1 MVDTLSPQPRKGRG
15 AVSNSSGRFEAES
28 RHAVDDGWT
37 VSDEDLP
44 PLRTTVT
51 DENPKTI
58 ISRNASP
65 DVPFDRSINAYRG
78 CEHGCVYCFA
88 RPTHAYHGLSPGLDF
103 ETKLFAKPQAAALL
117 AVELAKPRYQC
128 QPLAMGTNTDPYQPI
143 ERSRRI
149 TRQILEVLA
158 EHDHPVTIVTKS
170 DLVCRDIDIL
180 APMAARGLASVALS
194 VTTLDGALARRLEP
208 RAASPAKRLAAIRA
222 LAEAGVP
229 TAIMVAPVI
238 PALTDPEIESILAA
252 GKDAGAGLAEYILLR
267 LPLEIAD
274 LFDEWLRQHAP
285 MKAEHVL
292 SLIRDSRGGG
302 LYQSD
307 WGRRRTGSGAYAEL
321 LAKRFALARKRLG
334 LDARGL
340 DLRTD
345 LFRPPPRPG
354 DQLALF

>member
-1 MVDTLSPQPRKGRG
+1 MRRYDDR
-15 AVSNSSGRFEAES
+15 SGRFETES
-28 RHAVDDGWT
+28 RHAVDDGWA

-51 DENPKTI
+51 DEAPKTI
-58 ISRNASP
+58 IARNTSP
-65 DVPFDRSINAYRG
+65 DIPFDRSINPYRG

-103 ETKLFAKPQAAALL
+103 ETKLFAKPQAATLL
-117 AVELAKPRYQC
+117 AGELANPRYRC

-143 ERSRRI
+143 ERQRRI

-158 EHDHPVTIVTKS
+158 GHGHPVTIVSKS

-194 VTTLDGALARRLEP
+194 VTTLDGGLARRLEP
-208 RAASPAKRLAAIRA
+208 RAASPAKRLAAIRT
-222 LAEAGVP
+222 LADAGVP

-238 PALTDPEIESILAA
+238 PALTDPEMETILAA
-252 GKDAGAGLAEYILLR
+252 AKDAGAVSAEYILLR
-267 LPLEIAD
+267 LPLEIAG

-285 MKAEHVL
+285 LKAENVL
-292 SLIRDSRGGG
+292 SLIRDSRGGA

-321 LAKRFALARKRLG
+321 LAKRFVLARKRLG

-340 DLRTD
+340 DLRCD

>member
-1 MVDTLSPQPRKGRG
+1 MIDVLPSQPRKGRG
-15 AVSNSSGRFEAES
+15 AASNESGRFETES
-28 RHAVDDGWT
+28 RHAVDDGWA

-51 DENPKTI
+51 DEAPKTI
-58 ISRNASP
+58 IARNTSP
-65 DVPFDRSINAYRG
+65 DIPFDRSINPYRG

-103 ETKLFAKPQAAALL
+103 ETKLFAKPQAATLL
-117 AVELAKPRYQC
+117 AGELANPRYRC

-143 ERSRRI
+143 ERQRRI

-158 EHDHPVTIVTKS
+158 GHGHPVTIVSKS

-194 VTTLDGALARRLEP
+194 VTTLDGGLARRLEP
-208 RAASPAKRLAAIRA
+208 RAASPAKRLAAIRT
-222 LAEAGVP
+222 LADAGVP

-238 PALTDPEIESILAA
+238 PALTDPEMETILAA
-252 GKDAGAGLAEYILLR
+252 AKDAGAVSAEYILLR
-267 LPLEIAD
+267 LPLEIAG

-285 MKAEHVL
+285 LKAENVL
-292 SLIRDSRGGG
+292 SLIRDSRGGA

-321 LAKRFALARKRLG
+321 LAKRFVLARKRLG

-340 DLRTD
+340 DLRCD